1 MEATKFEKYIEV
13 ISNSKDYKL
22 TLATIN
28 RYLLEMQ
35 SLLIHADF
43 NKRMSEFNLLI
54 LIPEN
59 DDAVNIFEG
68 YSGLKL
74 LNKDDIIERLTAFN
88 EYKYERIYGKF
99 FNDVITNKGLYN
111 QCETL
116 LRLLPFLEENTLE
129 KNIYNLQ
136 FSLRRKLNEL
146 LTNLDY
152 NNALLES
159 NGDLLDVI
167 GRIMGDKTGECMKEI
182 LQKKDLDVEDLKFL
196 SFNDINNI
204 RIYFDLEEF
213 VD

>member
-13 ISNSKDYKL
+13 IKNSKDYKL

-74 LNKDDIIERLTAFN
+74 LNKDDIIERLSAFN

-111 QCETL
+111 QCENIL
-116 LRLLPFLEENTLE
+116 GLLPFLEDNTLE
-129 KNIYNLQ
+129 ENIYNLQ
-136 FSLRRKLNEL
+136 FSLRRKLNEI

-152 NNALLES
+152 NNAKADEELL
-159 NGDLLDVI
+159 NVI
-167 GRIMGDKTGECMKEI
+167 GRLMGDKSLECMKEI
-182 LQKKDLDVEDLKFL
+182 LEKKDLDVEDLKFL

>member
-13 ISNSKDYKL
+13 INNSRDYKL

-43 NKRMSEFNLLI
+43 NKRMMEFKLLVI
-54 LIPEN
+54 IPEN
-59 DDAVNIFEG
+59 DDAVNIFEN

-74 LNKDDIIERLTAFN
+74 LNKDAIIERLTAFN

-99 FNDVITNKGLYN
+99 FNDVIINKGLSN
-111 QCETL
+111 QCENIFG
-116 LRLLPFLEENTLE
+116 LLPFLEENTLE
-129 KNIYNLQ
+129 ENIYNLQ
-136 FSLRRKLNEL
+136 FSLRRKLHML
-146 LTNLDY
+146 LINLDY
-152 NNALLES
+152 NTAEANEE
-159 NGDLLDVI
+159 LLDVI
-167 GRIMGDKTGECMKEI
+167 GRIMGDKSGECMKEI

>member
-13 ISNSKDYKL
+13 IRNSKDYKL

-68 YSGLKL
+68 YSSLKL
-74 LNKDDIIERLTAFN
+74 MNKEDIIERLTAFN

-129 KNIYNLQ
+129 ENIYNLQ
-136 FSLRRKLNEL
+136 FSLRRKLNEI

-152 NNALLES
+152 NNAKADEELL
-159 NGDLLDVI
+159 NVI
-167 GRIMGDKTGECMKEI
+167 GRLMGDKSLECMKEI

>member
-13 ISNSKDYKL
+13 IRNSKDYKL

-68 YSGLKL
+68 YSSLKL
-74 LNKDDIIERLTAFN
+74 LDKDDIIERLTAFN

-99 FNDVITNKGLYN
+99 FNDVIANKGLYN
-111 QCETL
+111 QCENIL
-116 LRLLPFLEENTLE
+116 GLLPFLEDNTLE
-129 KNIYNLQ
+129 ENIYNLQ
-136 FSLRRKLNEL
+136 FSLRRKLNEIL
-146 LTNLDY
+146 VNLDY
-152 NNALLES
+152 NNAEANEELL
-159 NGDLLDVI
+159 NVI
-167 GRIMGDKTGECMKEI
+167 GRIVGDKSLNCMKEI

-196 SFNDINNI
+196 SFDDINNI

>member
-13 ISNSKDYKL
+13 IKNSKDYKL

-74 LNKDDIIERLTAFN
+74 LNKSDVIKRLNDFN

-111 QCETL
+111 QCENIL
-116 LRLLPFLEENTLE
+116 GLLPFLEDNTLE
-129 KNIYNLQ
+129 ENIYNLQ
-136 FSLRRKLNEL
+136 FSLRRKLNEI

-152 NNALLES
+152 NNAEADEELL
-159 NGDLLDVI
+159 NVI
-167 GRIMGDKTGECMKEI
+167 GRIMGDKSLECMKEI

>member
-13 ISNSKDYKL
+13 IKNSKDYKL

-74 LNKDDIIERLTAFN
+74 LNKDAIVERLTAFN

-99 FNDVITNKGLYN
+99 FNDVINNKGLYN
-111 QCETL
+111 QCENIL
-116 LRLLPFLEENTLE
+116 GLLPFLEENTLE
-129 KNIYNLQ
+129 ENIYNLQ
-136 FSLRRKLNEL
+136 FSLRRKLNDL

-152 NNALLES
+152 NNAEV
-159 NGDLLDVI
+159 NDELLDVI
-167 GRIMGDKTGECMKEI
+167 GRIMGDKTHECMKEI

-196 SFNDINNI
+196 SFNDIDNI

>member
-1 MEATKFEKYIEV
+1 MESTKFEKYIEV
-13 ISNSKDYKL
+13 IKNSKDYKL

-74 LNKDDIIERLTAFN
+74 LNKEDIIERLTAFN

-111 QCETL
+111 QCENIL
-116 LRLLPFLEENTLE
+116 GLLPFLEDNTLE
-129 KNIYNLQ
+129 ENIYNLQ
-136 FSLRRKLNEL
+136 FSLRRKLNEIL
-146 LTNLDY
+146 VNLDY
-152 NNALLES
+152 NNAEANEELL
-159 NGDLLDVI
+159 NVI
-167 GRIMGDKTGECMKEI
+167 GRIVGDKSLDCMKEI

-196 SFNDINNI
+196 SFDDINNI

>member
-1 MEATKFEKYIEV
+1 METTKFEKYIEV
-13 ISNSKDYKL
+13 IRNSKDYKL

-68 YSGLKL
+68 YSSLKL
-74 LNKDDIIERLTAFN
+74 LDKDDVIERLTAFN
-88 EYKYERIYGKF
+88 NYKYERIYGKF

-111 QCETL
+111 QCENIL
-116 LRLLPFLEENTLE
+116 GLLPFLEDNTLE
-129 KNIYNLQ
+129 ENIYNLQ
-136 FSLRRKLNEL
+136 FSLRRKLNEIL
-146 LTNLDY
+146 VNLDY
-152 NNALLES
+152 NNAEANEELL
-159 NGDLLDVI
+159 NVI
-167 GRIMGDKTGECMKEI
+167 GRIVGDKSLGCMKEI

-196 SFNDINNI
+196 SFDDINNI

>member
-13 ISNSKDYKL
+13 INNSRDYKL

-111 QCETL
+111 QCENIL
-116 LRLLPFLEENTLE
+116 GLLPFLEDNTLE
-129 KNIYNLQ
+129 ENIYNLQ
-136 FSLRRKLNEL
+136 FSLRRKLNEI

-152 NNALLES
+152 NNAEADEELL
-159 NGDLLDVI
+159 NVI
-167 GRIMGDKTGECMKEI
+167 SRIMGDKSLECMKEI

>member
-13 ISNSKDYKL
+13 IKNSKDYKL

-88 EYKYERIYGKF
+88 DYKYERIYGKF

-111 QCETL
+111 QCENIL
-116 LRLLPFLEENTLE
+116 GLLPFLEDNTLE
-129 KNIYNLQ
+129 ENIYNLQ
-136 FSLRRKLNEL
+136 FSLRRKLNEI

-152 NNALLES
+152 NNAEADEELL
-159 NGDLLDVI
+159 NVI
-167 GRIMGDKTGECMKEI
+167 GRLMGDKNLECMKEI

>member
-1 MEATKFEKYIEV
+1 MEAIKFEKYIEV
-13 ISNSKDYKL
+13 IRNSKDYKL

-68 YSGLKL
+68 YSSLKL
-74 LNKDDIIERLTAFN
+74 LDKDDVIERLTAFN
-88 EYKYERIYGKF
+88 NYKYERIYGKF

-111 QCETL
+111 QCENIL
-116 LRLLPFLEENTLE
+116 GLLPFLEDNTLE
-129 KNIYNLQ
+129 ENIYNLQ
-136 FSLRRKLNEL
+136 FSLRRKLNEIL
-146 LTNLDY
+146 VNLDY
-152 NNALLES
+152 NNAEANEELL
-159 NGDLLDVI
+159 NVI
-167 GRIMGDKTGECMKEI
+167 GRIVGDKSLDCMKEI

-196 SFNDINNI
+196 SFDDINNI

>member
-13 ISNSKDYKL
+13 IKNSKDYKL

-74 LNKDDIIERLTAFN
+74 LNKEDIIERLTAFN

-111 QCETL
+111 QCENIL
-116 LRLLPFLEENTLE
+116 GLLPFLEENTLE
-129 KNIYNLQ
+129 ENIYNLQ
-136 FSLRRKLNEL
+136 FSLRRKLNEIL
-146 LTNLDY
+146 SNLDY
-152 NNALLES
+152 NNAEADEELL
-159 NGDLLDVI
+159 NVI
-167 GRIMGDKTGECMKEI
+167 SRIMGDKSLECMKEI

>member
-13 ISNSKDYKL
+13 INNSKDYKL

-68 YSGLKL
+68 YSSLKL
-74 LNKDDIIERLTAFN
+74 LNKDAIVERLTAFN

-99 FNDVITNKGLYN
+99 FNDVITNKGLYK
-111 QCETL
+111 QCENIL
-116 LRLLPFLEENTLE
+116 GLLPFVEDNSLEE
-129 KNIYNLQ
+129 NIYNLQ

-152 NNALLES
+152 NNAEA
-159 NGDLLDVI
+159 NDELLDVI
-167 GRIMGDKTGECMKEI
+167 GRIVGDKTGECMKEI

>member
-1 MEATKFEKYIEV
+1 MEVTKFEKYIEV
-13 ISNSKDYKL
+13 IRNSKDYKL

-74 LNKDDIIERLTAFN
+74 LNKEDIIERLTAFN

-111 QCETL
+111 QCENIL
-116 LRLLPFLEENTLE
+116 GLLPFLEDNTLE
-129 KNIYNLQ
+129 ENIYNLQ
-136 FSLRRKLNEL
+136 FSLRRKLNEI

-152 NNALLES
+152 NNAEADEELL
-159 NGDLLDVI
+159 NVI
-167 GRIMGDKTGECMKEI
+167 SRIMGDKSLECMKEI
-182 LQKKDLDVEDLKFL
+182 LEKKDLDVEDLKFL
-196 SFNDINNI
+196 SFDDINNI

>member
-13 ISNSKDYKL
+13 IKNSNDYKL

-68 YSGLKL
+68 YSVLKL
-74 LNKDDIIERLTAFN
+74 LNKEDIIERLTAFN

-111 QCETL
+111 QCENIL
-116 LRLLPFLEENTLE
+116 GLLPFLEDNTLE
-129 KNIYNLQ
+129 ENIYNLQ
-136 FSLRRKLNEL
+136 FSLRRKLNEI

-152 NNALLES
+152 NNAEADEELL
-159 NGDLLDVI
+159 NVI
-167 GRIMGDKTGECMKEI
+167 GRLMGDKSLECMKEI

>member
-13 ISNSKDYKL
+13 IKNSKDYKL

-74 LNKDDIIERLTAFN
+74 LNKEDIIERLTAFN

-111 QCETL
+111 QCENIL
-116 LRLLPFLEENTLE
+116 GLLPFLEDNTLE
-129 KNIYNLQ
+129 ENIYNLQ
-136 FSLRRKLNEL
+136 FSLRRKLNEIL
-146 LTNLDY
+146 VNLDY
-152 NNALLES
+152 NNAEANEELL
-159 NGDLLDVI
+159 NVI
-167 GRIMGDKTGECMKEI
+167 GRLMGDKSLECMKEI
-182 LQKKDLDVEDLKFL
+182 LEKKDLDVEDLKFL

>member
-13 ISNSKDYKL
+13 IRNSKDYKL

-68 YSGLKL
+68 YSSLKL
-74 LNKDDIIERLTAFN
+74 LNKDAIIERLTAFN
-88 EYKYERIYGKF
+88 EYKYEHIYGKF
-99 FNDVITNKGLYN
+99 FNDVISNKGLYN

-116 LRLLPFLEENTLE
+116 LGLLPFLEDNTLE
-129 KNIYNLQ
+129 ENIYNLQ

-152 NNALLES
+152 NNAEA
-159 NGDLLDVI
+159 DDDVLDVI

>member
-13 ISNSKDYKL
+13 INNSKDYKL

-59 DDAVNIFEG
+59 DDAVNIFEE

-74 LNKDDIIERLTAFN
+74 LNKEDIIERLTAFN

-111 QCETL
+111 QCENIL
-116 LRLLPFLEENTLE
+116 GLLPFLEDNTLE
-129 KNIYNLQ
+129 ENIYNLQ
-136 FSLRRKLNEL
+136 FSLRRKLNEI

-152 NNALLES
+152 NNAKADEELL
-159 NGDLLDVI
+159 NVI
-167 GRIMGDKTGECMKEI
+167 GRLMGDKSLECMKEI

>member
-13 ISNSKDYKL
+13 IRNSKDYKL

-74 LNKDDIIERLTAFN
+74 LNKEDIIERLTAFN

-111 QCETL
+111 QCENIL
-116 LRLLPFLEENTLE
+116 GLLPFLEDNTLE
-129 KNIYNLQ
+129 ENIYNLQ
-136 FSLRRKLNEL
+136 FSLRRKLNEI

-152 NNALLES
+152 NNAKADEELL
-159 NGDLLDVI
+159 NVI
-167 GRIMGDKTGECMKEI
+167 GRLMGDKSLECMKEI
-182 LQKKDLDVEDLKFL
+182 LEKKDLDVEDLKFL

>member
-74 LNKDDIIERLTAFN
+74 LNKEDIIERLTAFN

-111 QCETL
+111 QCENIL
-116 LRLLPFLEENTLE
+116 GLLPFLEDNTLE
-129 KNIYNLQ
+129 ENIYNLQ
-136 FSLRRKLNEL
+136 FSLRRKLNEI

-152 NNALLES
+152 NNAEADEELL
-159 NGDLLDVI
+159 NVI
-167 GRIMGDKTGECMKEI
+167 GRLMGDKSLECMKEI

-213 VD
+213 ID

>member
-13 ISNSKDYKL
+13 IRNSKDYKL

-74 LNKDDIIERLTAFN
+74 LNKEDIIERLTAFN

-111 QCETL
+111 QCENIL
-116 LRLLPFLEENTLE
+116 GLLPFLEDNTLE
-129 KNIYNLQ
+129 ENIYNLQ
-136 FSLRRKLNEL
+136 FSLRRKLNEI

-152 NNALLES
+152 NNAKADEELL
-159 NGDLLDVI
+159 NVI
-167 GRIMGDKTGECMKEI
+167 GRIMGDKTHECMKDI

>member
-13 ISNSKDYKL
+13 IRNSKDYKL

-74 LNKDDIIERLTAFN
+74 LNKSDVIKRLNDFN

-129 KNIYNLQ
+129 ENIYNLQ

-152 NNALLES
+152 NNAEA
-159 NGDLLDVI
+159 DDDVLDVI

-182 LQKKDLDVEDLKFL
+182 LQKKDLDIEDLKFL
-196 SFNDINNI
+196 SLNDINNI

>member
-13 ISNSKDYKL
+13 IRNSKDYKL

-74 LNKDDIIERLTAFN
+74 LNKEDIIERLSAFN

-111 QCETL
+111 QCENIL
-116 LRLLPFLEENTLE
+116 GLLPFLEDNTLE
-129 KNIYNLQ
+129 ENIYNLQ
-136 FSLRRKLNEL
+136 FSLRRKLNEI

-152 NNALLES
+152 NNAEADEELL
-159 NGDLLDVI
+159 NVI
-167 GRIMGDKTGECMKEI
+167 GRIMGDKSLECMKEI

>member
-13 ISNSKDYKL
+13 IRNSKDYKL

-74 LNKDDIIERLTAFN
+74 LNKEDIIERLTAFN

-111 QCETL
+111 QCENIL
-116 LRLLPFLEENTLE
+116 GLLPFLEDNTLE
-129 KNIYNLQ
+129 ENIYNLQ
-136 FSLRRKLNEL
+136 FSLRRKLNEI

-152 NNALLES
+152 NNTKADEELL
-159 NGDLLDVI
+159 NVI
-167 GRIMGDKTGECMKEI
+167 GRLMGDKSLECMKEI

>member
-1 MEATKFEKYIEV
+1 MESTKFEKYIEV

-74 LNKDDIIERLTAFN
+74 LNKEDIIERLTAFN

-111 QCETL
+111 QCENIL
-116 LRLLPFLEENTLE
+116 GLLPFLEDNTLE
-129 KNIYNLQ
+129 ENIYNLQ
-136 FSLRRKLNEL
+136 FSLRRKLNEI

-152 NNALLES
+152 NNAEADEELL
-159 NGDLLDVI
+159 NVI
-167 GRIMGDKTGECMKEI
+167 GRLMGDKSLDCMKEI

>member
-13 ISNSKDYKL
+13 IRNSKDYKL

-74 LNKDDIIERLTAFN
+74 LNKSDVITRLDAFN

-111 QCETL
+111 QCENIL
-116 LRLLPFLEENTLE
+116 GLLPFLEDNTLE
-129 KNIYNLQ
+129 ENIYNLQ
-136 FSLRRKLNEL
+136 FSLRRKLNEI

-152 NNALLES
+152 NNAEADEELL
-159 NGDLLDVI
+159 NVI
-167 GRIMGDKTGECMKEI
+167 GRLMGDKSLECMKEI

>member
-13 ISNSKDYKL
+13 IKNSKDYKL

-74 LNKDDIIERLTAFN
+74 LNKEDIIERLTAFN

-111 QCETL
+111 QCENIL
-116 LRLLPFLEENTLE
+116 GLLPFLEDNTLE
-129 KNIYNLQ
+129 ENIYNLQ
-136 FSLRRKLNEL
+136 FSLRRKLNEI

-152 NNALLES
+152 NNAEADEELL
-159 NGDLLDVI
+159 NVI
-167 GRIMGDKTGECMKEI
+167 GRLMGDKSLDCMKEI

>member
-13 ISNSKDYKL
+13 IKNSKDYKL

-74 LNKDDIIERLTAFN
+74 LNKEDIIERLTVFN

-111 QCETL
+111 QCENIL
-116 LRLLPFLEENTLE
+116 GLLPFLEDNTLE
-129 KNIYNLQ
+129 ENIYNLQ
-136 FSLRRKLNEL
+136 FSLRRKLNEI

-152 NNALLES
+152 NNAKADEELL
-159 NGDLLDVI
+159 NVI
-167 GRIMGDKTGECMKEI
+167 SRIMGDKSLECMKEI

>member
-1 MEATKFEKYIEV
+1 MEVTKFEKYIEV
-13 ISNSKDYKL
+13 IRNSKDYKL

-74 LNKDDIIERLTAFN
+74 LNKDDIIERLTSFN

-111 QCETL
+111 QCENIL
-116 LRLLPFLEENTLE
+116 GLLPFLEENTLE
-129 KNIYNLQ
+129 ENIYNLQ
-136 FSLRRKLNEL
+136 FSLRRKLNEI

-152 NNALLES
+152 NNAEADEELL
-159 NGDLLDVI
+159 NVI
-167 GRIMGDKTGECMKEI
+167 GRLMGDKSLECMKEI

>member
-13 ISNSKDYKL
+13 IRNSKDYKL

-74 LNKDDIIERLTAFN
+74 LNKDEIIECLTAFN
-88 EYKYERIYGKF
+88 EYKYKRIYGKF
-99 FNDVITNKGLYN
+99 FNDVITNKGLSN
-111 QCETL
+111 QCENIL
-116 LRLLPFLEENTLE
+116 GLLPFLEDNTLE
-129 KNIYNLQ
+129 ENIYNLQ
-136 FSLRRKLNEL
+136 FSLRRKLNEIL
-146 LTNLDY
+146 INLDY
-152 NNALLES
+152 NNAEANEELL
-159 NGDLLDVI
+159 NVI
-167 GRIMGDKTGECMKEI
+167 GRIVGDKSLDCMKEI

-213 VD
+213 VN

>member
-74 LNKDDIIERLTAFN
+74 LNKDDIIERLTSFN

-111 QCETL
+111 QCENIL
-116 LRLLPFLEENTLE
+116 GLLPFLEDNTLE
-129 KNIYNLQ
+129 ENIYNLQ
-136 FSLRRKLNEL
+136 FSLRRKLNEI

-152 NNALLES
+152 NNAKADEELL
-159 NGDLLDVI
+159 NVI
-167 GRIMGDKTGECMKEI
+167 GRLMGDKSLDCMKEI

>member
-13 ISNSKDYKL
+13 IRNSKDYKL

-74 LNKDDIIERLTAFN
+74 LNKEDIIERLTAFN

-111 QCETL
+111 QCENIL
-116 LRLLPFLEENTLE
+116 GLLPFLEDNTLE
-129 KNIYNLQ
+129 ENIYNLQ
-136 FSLRRKLNEL
+136 FSLRRKLNEI

-152 NNALLES
+152 NNAEADEELL
-159 NGDLLDVI
+159 NVI
-167 GRIMGDKTGECMKEI
+167 GRIMGDKSLECMKEI

-196 SFNDINNI
+196 SFDDINNI

>member
-13 ISNSKDYKL
+13 IKNSKDYKL

-74 LNKDDIIERLTAFN
+74 LNKEDIIERLSAFN

-111 QCETL
+111 QCENIL
-116 LRLLPFLEENTLE
+116 GLLPFLEDNTLE
-129 KNIYNLQ
+129 ENIYNLQ
-136 FSLRRKLNEL
+136 FSLRRKLNEI

-152 NNALLES
+152 NNAEADEELL
-159 NGDLLDVI
+159 NVI
-167 GRIMGDKTGECMKEI
+167 SRIMGDKSLECMKEI

-196 SFNDINNI
+196 SFDDINNI

>member
-13 ISNSKDYKL
+13 INNSKDYKL

-59 DDAVNIFEG
+59 DDAVNIFEN

-74 LNKDDIIERLTAFN
+74 LNKDAIIERLTSFN

-111 QCETL
+111 QCENIL
-116 LRLLPFLEENTLE
+116 GLLPFLEDNTLE
-129 KNIYNLQ
+129 ENIYNLQ
-136 FSLRRKLNEL
+136 FSLRRKLNEI

-152 NNALLES
+152 NNAEADEELL
-159 NGDLLDVI
+159 NVI
-167 GRIMGDKTGECMKEI
+167 GRLMGDKSLECMKEI

>member
-74 LNKDDIIERLTAFN
+74 LNKEDIIERLTAFN

-111 QCETL
+111 QCENIL
-116 LRLLPFLEENTLE
+116 GLLPFLEDNTLE
-129 KNIYNLQ
+129 ENIYNLQ
-136 FSLRRKLNEL
+136 FSLRRKLNEI

-152 NNALLES
+152 NNAEADEELL
-159 NGDLLDVI
+159 NVI
-167 GRIMGDKTGECMKEI
+167 SRIMGDKSLECMKEI

>member
-43 NKRMSEFNLLI
+43 NKCMSEFNLLI

-74 LNKDDIIERLTAFN
+74 LNKEDIIERLTAFN

-99 FNDVITNKGLYN
+99 FNDVITNRGLYN
-111 QCETL
+111 QCENIL
-116 LRLLPFLEENTLE
+116 GLLPFLEDNTLE
-129 KNIYNLQ
+129 ENIYNLQ
-136 FSLRRKLNEL
+136 FSLRRKLNEI

-152 NNALLES
+152 NNAEADEELL
-159 NGDLLDVI
+159 NVI
-167 GRIMGDKTGECMKEI
+167 SRIMGDKSLECMKEI

>member
-13 ISNSKDYKL
+13 IRNSKDYKL

-68 YSGLKL
+68 YSSLKL
-74 LNKDDIIERLTAFN
+74 MNKEDIVERLTAFN

-129 KNIYNLQ
+129 ENIYNLQ

-152 NNALLES
+152 NNAEV
-159 NGDLLDVI
+159 NDELLDVI
-167 GRIMGDKTGECMKEI
+167 GRLMGDKSLECMKEI

>member
-13 ISNSKDYKL
+13 IRNSKDYKL

-74 LNKDDIIERLTAFN
+74 LNKEDIIKRLTAFN

-99 FNDVITNKGLYN
+99 FNDVITNNGLYN
-111 QCETL
+111 QCENIL
-116 LRLLPFLEENTLE
+116 GLLPFLEDNTLE
-129 KNIYNLQ
+129 ENIYNLQ
-136 FSLRRKLNEL
+136 FSLRRKLNEI

-152 NNALLES
+152 NNAEADEELL
-159 NGDLLDVI
+159 NVI
-167 GRIMGDKTGECMKEI
+167 GRLMGDKSLECMKEI

-213 VD
+213 VG

>member
-1 MEATKFEKYIEV
+1 MESTKFEKYIEV

-111 QCETL
+111 QCENIL
-116 LRLLPFLEENTLE
+116 GLLPFLEDNTLE
-129 KNIYNLQ
+129 ENIYNLQ
-136 FSLRRKLNEL
+136 FSLRRKLNEI

-152 NNALLES
+152 NNAEADEELL
-159 NGDLLDVI
+159 NVI
-167 GRIMGDKTGECMKEI
+167 GRLMGDKSLECMKEI

>member
-13 ISNSKDYKL
+13 IRNSKDYKL

-68 YSGLKL
+68 YSSLKL
-74 LNKDDIIERLTAFN
+74 LNKDDIIKRLTAFN

-111 QCETL
+111 RCENIL
-116 LRLLPFLEENTLE
+116 GLLPFLEDNTLE
-129 KNIYNLQ
+129 ENIYNLQ
-136 FSLRRKLNEL
+136 FSLRRKLNEIL
-146 LTNLDY
+146 VNLDY
-152 NNALLES
+152 NNAEANEELL
-159 NGDLLDVI
+159 NVI
-167 GRIMGDKTGECMKEI
+167 GRLMGDKSLECMKEI
-182 LQKKDLDVEDLKFL
+182 LEKKDLDVEDLKFL